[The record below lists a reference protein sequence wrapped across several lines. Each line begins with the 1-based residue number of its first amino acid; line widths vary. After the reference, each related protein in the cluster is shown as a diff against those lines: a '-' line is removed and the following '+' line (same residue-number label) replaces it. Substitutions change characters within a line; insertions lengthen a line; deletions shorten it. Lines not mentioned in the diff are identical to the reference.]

1 MLRSHD
7 AVVMKLVGYQY
18 NRSPFDTRKRQISPS
33 LINRITLIEKFLRE
47 QGMQF
52 FLYSPHQIAPERN
65 TIAGFVAENGSFAP
79 TEAKVPAVNGN
90 WTYQTRKLLE
100 RGMGYAEFLRW
111 VEERRIGIYVP
122 HAFSEL
128 MANKLETYKLVRA
141 FHGTLHPHCEA
152 YTGRAGQLERFI
164 ESGPL
169 SFLKPRTGSKGE
181 RIITLRRGRN
191 GLTVTHYRKGEREDC
206 KVGSAREVSKL
217 VRELMTSH
225 ALKNRNKYVIQQG
238 VETMR
243 HDGSTFDIRVTM
255 LNDGDRWHWLHEA
268 RRSREGSDV
277 SNVKQGGRTVVT
289 EDLLFDLLGNE
300 GAQQI
305 LYELQSESLGLAAY
319 LERLHPG
326 DILEV
331 AFDFVIDREGR
342 LRLLEINTKPGLAG
356 IGADVSVHEKRPEHE
371 PLFERWVYPHTRHL
385 AHFLMRKFERSE

>member
-1 MLRSHD
+1 
-7 AVVMKLVGYQY
+7 MKLVGYQY
-18 NRSPFDTRKRQISPS
+18 NRSPFDTHRRRLSPS
-33 LINRITLIEKFLRE
+33 LINRITLMDKLLRE
-47 QGMQF
+47 QGMRF
-52 FLYSPHQIAPERN
+52 FLYSPHRIVPAKD
-65 TIAGFVAENGSFAP
+65 TVAGFVAENGGFAP
-79 TEAKVPAVNGN
+79 TEAKLPAVNGN

-100 RGMGYAEFLRW
+100 NGMGYAEFLRW
-111 VEERRIGIYVP
+111 VQERGIGVYVP

-128 MANKLETYKLVRA
+128 MANKLDTYKLVRA

-152 YTGRAGQLERFI
+152 YTGRARQLERFI

-181 RIITLRRGRN
+181 RIITLKRGSD
-191 GLTVTHYRKGEREDC
+191 GLTVTAYRNGTREER
-206 KVGSAREVSKL
+206 KVASLSEVSKL
-217 VRELMTSH
+217 VRELMASH
-225 ALKNRNKYVIQQG
+225 ALTKRNRYVIQQG

-289 EDLLFDLLGNE
+289 EELLFDLLGNE
-300 GAQQI
+300 GGQQV
-305 LYELQSESLGLAAY
+305 LYELQSESFGLAAY

-331 AFDFVIDREGR
+331 AFDFVVDREGR

-356 IGADVSVHEKRPEHE
+356 IGADVSVLEKRPEHE

-385 AHFLMRKFERSE
+385 AHFLMRKVERGAAPERR

>member
-1 MLRSHD
+1 
-7 AVVMKLVGYQY
+7 MKLIGYQY
-18 NRSPFDTRKRQISPS
+18 NRSPFDTRRRRLSPS
-33 LINRITLIEKFLRE
+33 LINRVALIDKRLRE
-47 QGMQF
+47 QGMRL
-52 FLYSPHQIAPERN
+52 FLYSPHHIAPTKN
-65 TIAGFVAENGSFAP
+65 TVAGFVAENGSFASA
-79 TEAKVPAVNGN
+79 EAPIPYVNGN

-100 RGMGYAEFLRW
+100 RGMGYSEFVRW

-128 MANKLETYKLVRA
+128 MGNKLETYKLVRG
-141 FHGTLHPHCEA
+141 FHETLHPYSEA
-152 YTGRAGQLERFI
+152 YTGSARQLERFV
-164 ESGPL
+164 ESSAL

-181 RIITLRRGRN
+181 RIIALRRGGN
-191 GLTVTHYRKGEREDC
+191 GLSVTYYRKGAREDRE
-206 KVGSAREVSKL
+206 VGSVREVSKL
-217 VRELMTSH
+217 VRELMTSN
-225 ALKNRNKYVIQQG
+225 AISSRNRYIIQHG

-255 LNDGDRWHWLHEA
+255 LHDGDRWHWLHEA

-289 EDLLFDLLGNE
+289 EELLFDLLGSE

-305 LYELQSESLGLAAY
+305 LYELQSEAFGLAAY

-331 AFDFVIDREGR
+331 AFDFVIDLEGR

-356 IGADVSVHEKRPEHE
+356 IGADVTIYDKRPEHE
-371 PLFERWVYPHTRHL
+371 PLFERWVYPHTEHL
-385 AHFLMRKFERSE
+385 ARFLIRKALATSS

>member
-1 MLRSHD
+1 
-7 AVVMKLVGYQY
+7 MKLVGYQY
-18 NRSPFDTRKRQISPS
+18 NRSPFDTRTRRLSPS
-33 LINRITLIEKFLRE
+33 LINRLALIDKLLRE
-47 QGMQF
+47 RGMRF
-52 FLYSPHQIAPERN
+52 FLYSPHRIDPA
-65 TIAGFVAENGSFAP
+65 TGTVSGSIAENGSLAP
-79 TEAKVPAVNGN
+79 MEAPIPAVNGN

-100 RGMGYAEFLRW
+100 RGMGYTEFVRW
-111 VEERRIGIYVP
+111 VEERRIGIFVP

-141 FHGTLHPHCEA
+141 FHETLHPHCEA
-152 YTGRAGQLERFI
+152 YTGSARQLERFV
-164 ESGPL
+164 ETSPL
-169 SFLKPRTGSKGE
+169 CFLKPRTGSKGE
-181 RIITLRRGRN
+181 RIITLRRGEI
-191 GLTVTHYRKGEREDC
+191 GLSVTSYRTGAREDRT
-206 KVGSAREVSKL
+206 VASLREASKL

-225 ALKNRNKYVIQQG
+225 ALTNRNRYVIQQG

-277 SNVKQGGRTVVT
+277 SNVKQGGRTVIT
-289 EDLLFDLLGNE
+289 EELLFDLLGSE
-300 GAQQI
+300 GTQQI
-305 LYELQSESLGLAAY
+305 LYELRNESFGLAAY

-331 AFDFVIDREGR
+331 AFDFVIDLEGR

-385 AHFLMRKFERSE
+385 AHFLMRKVAEGSDTFSGR